1 MKVGILTSGGDA
13 PGMNAF
19 ISKFTTLATAAGF
32 EVIAFKFGYQ
42 GLIDNSTKPLT
53 REDVS
58 NIAHLG
64 GSNIKSTRSSEFLT
78 KQGFKRA
85 IQNIKLNEIDCLVV
99 LGGDG
104 TLRGAKELS
113 AAGIKIV
120 YIPATIDND
129 LSYTDQTL
137 GFDSA
142 VNAAVDAIDKIKQ
155 TMLSLNRIFI
165 CEVMGRHC
173 PDIAIS
179 SAIATDA
186 TILIKEAKNFSF
198 KEILSKIKE
207 AIEEGEEAPSIVIRE
222 NILDVF
228 ELAKKI
234 QNELDIETRACRI
247 GYVQR
252 GTSPSVMDRILARK
266 FAQAVLDLISSK
278 KFNRAV
284 GQVKNKIITKNLTE
298 I

>member
-120 YIPATIDND
+120 YIPATIDDD

>member
-113 AAGIKIV
+113 AAGIKVI

-186 TILIKEAKNFSF
+186 TILITEAKNFSF
-198 KEILSKIKE
+198 KETISKIKE
-207 AIEEGEEAPSIVIRE
+207 AIESGEEAPSIVIRE

-266 FAQAVLDLISSK
+266 FAQAVLDLITSK

>member
-58 NIAHLG
+58 NIAHPG

-113 AAGIKIV
+113 AAGIKVI

-186 TILIKEAKNFSF
+186 TILITEAKNFSF
-198 KEILSKIKE
+198 KETISKIKE

>member
-19 ISKFTTLATAAGF
+19 ISKFTTLATAADF

-85 IQNIKLNEIDCLVV
+85 IQNIKLNEIDCLAV

-113 AAGIKIV
+113 AAGIKVI

-186 TILIKEAKNFSF
+186 TILITEAKNFSF
-198 KEILSKIKE
+198 KETISKIKE
-207 AIEEGEEAPSIVIRE
+207 AIESGEEAPSIVIRE

>member
-104 TLRGAKELS
+104 TFRGAKELS
-113 AAGIKIV
+113 VAGIKIV

-186 TILIKEAKNFSF
+186 TILITEAKNFSF
-198 KEILSKIKE
+198 KETISKIKE
-207 AIEEGEEAPSIVIRE
+207 AIESGEEAPSIVIRE

>member
-1 MKVGILTSGGDA
+1 MKIGILTSGGDA

-85 IQNIKLNEIDCLVV
+85 IQNIKLNEIDCLAV

-113 AAGIKIV
+113 AAGIKVI

-186 TILIKEAKNFSF
+186 TILITEAKNFSF
-198 KEILSKIKE
+198 KETISKIKE
-207 AIEEGEEAPSIVIRE
+207 AIESGEEAPSIVIRE

>member
-113 AAGIKIV
+113 VAGIKVI

-186 TILIKEAKNFSF
+186 TILITEAKNFSF
-198 KEILSKIKE
+198 KETISKIKE
-207 AIEEGEEAPSIVIRE
+207 AIESGEEAPSIVIRE

>member
-113 AAGIKIV
+113 VAGIKVI

-186 TILIKEAKNFSF
+186 TILITEAKNFSF
-198 KEILSKIKE
+198 KETISKIKE
-207 AIEEGEEAPSIVIRE
+207 AIEGGEEAPSIVIRE

-266 FAQAVLDLISSK
+266 FVQAVLDLISSK

>member
-19 ISKFTTLATAAGF
+19 VSKFTELAAENNF
-32 EVIAFKFGYQ
+32 ETVAFLFGYQ
-42 GLIDNSTKPLT
+42 GLIDNQTKSLKKQ
-53 REDVS
+53 DIS

-64 GSNIKSTRSSEFLT
+64 GSYIKSTRSSEFLT

-85 IQNIKLNEIDCLVV
+85 IQNLKLNEIDCLVV

-104 TLRGAKELS
+104 TLKGAKELS
-113 AAGIKIV
+113 QAGIKVI

-186 TILIKEAKNFSF
+186 SILITNKQEFSF
-198 KEILSKIKE
+198 KETISKIKE
-207 AIEEGEEAPSIVIRE
+207 LLTLGVESPSIIIKE

-228 ELAKKI
+228 ALAKQI
-234 QNELDIETRACRI
+234 QNELDIETRACKI

-252 GTSPSVMDRILARK
+252 GTAPSVLDRILARN
-266 FAQAVLDLISSK
+266 FAGFAIDLLKQK
-278 KFNRAV
+278 KFNRAI
-284 GQVKNKIITKNLTE
+284 GQVKNKIIIKTLTE
-298 I
+298 V

>member
-42 GLIDNSTKPLT
+42 GLIDNSTNPLT

-78 KQGFKRA
+78 KQGFRRA

-129 LSYTDQTL
+129 LSFTDQTL

-186 TILIKEAKNFSF
+186 TILITEAKNFSF
-198 KEILSKIKE
+198 KETISKIKE
-207 AIEEGEEAPSIVIRE
+207 AIESGEEAPSIVIRE

-284 GQVKNKIITKNLTE
+284 GQVKSKIITKNLTE

>member
-113 AAGIKIV
+113 AAGIKVV

-186 TILIKEAKNFSF
+186 TILITEAKNFSF
-198 KEILSKIKE
+198 REILSKIKE

>member
-53 REDVS
+53 REAVS

-113 AAGIKIV
+113 AAGIKVV

-186 TILIKEAKNFSF
+186 TILITEAKNFSF
-198 KEILSKIKE
+198 KETISKIKE
-207 AIEEGEEAPSIVIRE
+207 AIESGEEAPSIVIRE

-252 GTSPSVMDRILARK
+252 GTSPSVMDRILAKK

>member
-1 MKVGILTSGGDA
+1 MKIGILTSGGDA

-42 GLIDNSTKPLT
+42 GLIDNSTNPLT

-113 AAGIKIV
+113 AAGIKV
-120 YIPATIDND
+120 LYIPATIDND

-186 TILIKEAKNFSF
+186 TILITEAKNFSF
-198 KEILSKIKE
+198 KETISKIKE
-207 AIEEGEEAPSIVIRE
+207 AIESGEEAPSIVIRE

>member
-53 REDVS
+53 IEDVS

-113 AAGIKIV
+113 AAGIKVI

-186 TILIKEAKNFSF
+186 TILITEAKNFSF
-198 KEILSKIKE
+198 KETISKIKE
-207 AIEEGEEAPSIVIRE
+207 AIESGEEAPSIVIRE

>member
-1 MKVGILTSGGDA
+1 MKIGILTSGGDA

-42 GLIDNSTKPLT
+42 RLIDNSPKALT

-129 LSYTDQTL
+129 LSFTDQTL

-186 TILIKEAKNFSF
+186 TILITEAKQFSF
-198 KEILSKIKE
+198 KETISKIKE
-207 AIEEGEEAPSIVIRE
+207 AIEGGEEAPSIVIRE

>member
-19 ISKFTTLATAAGF
+19 ISKFTTLAAAAGF

>member
-85 IQNIKLNEIDCLVV
+85 IQSIKLNEIDCLVV

-113 AAGIKIV
+113 AAGIKV
-120 YIPATIDND
+120 NYIPATIDND

-186 TILIKEAKNFSF
+186 TILITEAKNFSF
-198 KEILSKIKE
+198 KETISKIKE
-207 AIEEGEEAPSIVIRE
+207 AIESGEEAPSIVIRE

>member
-1 MKVGILTSGGDA
+1 MKIGILTSGGDA

-113 AAGIKIV
+113 AAGIKVI

-186 TILIKEAKNFSF
+186 TILITEAKNFSF
-198 KEILSKIKE
+198 KETISKIKE
-207 AIEEGEEAPSIVIRE
+207 AIESGEEAPSIVIRE

>member
-186 TILIKEAKNFSF
+186 TILITEAKKTFLLKKSSQKLKKQLR
-198 KEILSKIKE
+198 KE
-207 AIEEGEEAPSIVIRE
+207 
-222 NILDVF
+222 
-228 ELAKKI
+228 KKLR
-234 QNELDIETRACRI
+234 QL
-247 GYVQR
+247 
-252 GTSPSVMDRILARK
+252 
-266 FAQAVLDLISSK
+266 
-278 KFNRAV
+278 
-284 GQVKNKIITKNLTE
+284 
-298 I
+298 

>member
-1 MKVGILTSGGDA
+1 MKIGILTSGGDA

-186 TILIKEAKNFSF
+186 TILITEAKNFSF
-198 KEILSKIKE
+198 KETISKIKE
-207 AIEEGEEAPSIVIRE
+207 AIESGEEAPSIVIRE

>member
-1 MKVGILTSGGDA
+1 MKIGILTSGGDA

-113 AAGIKIV
+113 VAGVKVI

-186 TILIKEAKNFSF
+186 TILITEAKNFSF
-198 KEILSKIKE
+198 KETISKIKE
-207 AIEEGEEAPSIVIRE
+207 AIESGEEAPSIVIRE
-222 NILDVF
+222 NILNVF

-284 GQVKNKIITKNLTE
+284 GQAKSKIITKNLTE

>member
-42 GLIDNSTKPLT
+42 GLIDNSTKPLP

-113 AAGIKIV
+113 AAGIKVV

-186 TILIKEAKNFSF
+186 TILITEAKNFSF
-198 KEILSKIKE
+198 KETISKIKE
-207 AIEEGEEAPSIVIRE
+207 AIESGEEAPSIVIRE

>member
-85 IQNIKLNEIDCLVV
+85 IQNIKLNEIDCLVI

-113 AAGIKIV
+113 VAGIKVI

-186 TILIKEAKNFSF
+186 TILITEAKNFSF
-198 KEILSKIKE
+198 KETISKIKE
-207 AIEEGEEAPSIVIRE
+207 AIESGEEAPSIVIRE

>member
-1 MKVGILTSGGDA
+1 MKIGILTSGGDA

-113 AAGIKIV
+113 VAGIKVI

-186 TILIKEAKNFSF
+186 TILITEAKNFSF
-198 KEILSKIKE
+198 KETISKIKE
-207 AIEEGEEAPSIVIRE
+207 AIESGEEAPSIVIRE

>member
-78 KQGFKRA
+78 RQGFKRA

-113 AAGIKIV
+113 VAGIKVI

-186 TILIKEAKNFSF
+186 TILITEAKNFSF
-198 KEILSKIKE
+198 KETISKIKE
-207 AIEEGEEAPSIVIRE
+207 AIESGEEAPSIVIRE

>member
-104 TLRGAKELS
+104 TLRGAKDLS
-113 AAGIKIV
+113 VAGIKVI

-186 TILIKEAKNFSF
+186 TILITEAKNFSF
-198 KEILSKIKE
+198 KETISKIKE
-207 AIEEGEEAPSIVIRE
+207 AIESGEEAPSIVIRE

>member
-19 ISKFTTLATAAGF
+19 ISKFTTLATAADF

-113 AAGIKIV
+113 AAGIKVI

-186 TILIKEAKNFSF
+186 TILITEAKNFSF
-198 KEILSKIKE
+198 KETISKIKE
-207 AIEEGEEAPSIVIRE
+207 AIESGEEAPSIVIRE

>member
-19 ISKFTTLATAAGF
+19 ISKFTTLATAVGF

-113 AAGIKIV
+113 AAGIKVI

-186 TILIKEAKNFSF
+186 TILITEAKNFSF
-198 KEILSKIKE
+198 KETISKIKE
-207 AIEEGEEAPSIVIRE
+207 AIESGEEAPSIVIRE